1 MSTYLNMNN
10 PKRRKND
17 FSDCPEILKEYLY
30 YSETIRSLSARSVNG
45 YYIDLRTFFRFLKRH
60 KRLVSDDLEF
70 DKIPFSDVDI
80 TFVKQITKSD
90 VYEYLQSMSG
100 TILKQHLRGKCR
112 VSRVFSNIVRSN
124 GIIFWMIRA
133 RVLKFQHRLNGCRSI
148 CHLRNPKNCFQVFSR
163 ISLRGIIA
171 C

>member
-1 MSTYLNMNN
+1 MNN

-90 VYEYLQSMSG
+90 VYEYLHYVVNERDNSQATLARKMSSIKG
-100 TILKQHLRGKCR
+100 FFKYCTIK
-112 VSRVFSNIVRSN
+112 
-124 GIIFWMIRA
+124 
-133 RVLKFQHRLNGCRSI
+133 
-148 CHLRNPKNCFQVFSR
+148 
-163 ISLRGIIA
+163 SL
-171 C
+171 